1 MAGRGQSALLIG
13 GVVVFAALLIYGVQK
28 YVAKVN
34 GEPSSAGA
42 PAVPATPPAPP
53 IAAPSPSTFV
63 APALTGAAVDLSSVM
78 GRARKLANAWQ
89 ADATLLGI
97 EATLA
102 DGKIQT
108 QDGATAKLTF
118 GPSPYDTAEARSGLF
133 VVVYDKSGISGAP
146 APGKAGKALPEPMCA
161 PEGVLTRSADLAPG
175 KLTLRYALDADQ
187 RPMWLATSAAQPGEP
202 PRLFDPQDCHLR
214 GVPARRNPR

>member
-1 MAGRGQSALLIG
+1 MAARAQGAVLIG

-34 GEPSSAGA
+34 GEPSVAV
-42 PAVPATPPAPP
+42 VPAAPP
-53 IAAPSPSTFV
+53 TLSAPPVAAPTSPTFV
-63 APALTGAAVDLSSVM
+63 APALTGAAADLSSVM

-118 GPSPYDTAEARSGLF
+118 GPSPFAAVQERSGLF
-133 VVVYDKSGISGAP
+133 VVVYAKSGISGAP
-146 APGKAGKALPEPMCA
+146 AAGKAGKSLPEPMCA
-161 PEGVLTRSADLAPG
+161 PEGVLTRLADLGAG
-175 KLTLRYALDADQ
+175 KVSLRYALDADQ
-187 RPMWLATSAAQPGEP
+187 RPMWLASSDTQPSEP

>member
-1 MAGRGQSALLIG
+1 VAERGQTVPLIG

-34 GEPSSAGA
+34 GEPSVVAAPVA
-42 PAVPATPPAPP
+42 PAVAPTLLAAPAPSTAV
-53 IAAPSPSTFV
+53 AA
-63 APALTGAAVDLSSVM
+63 ALTGAAVDLSTVM

-89 ADATLLGI
+89 ADAALVGI

-118 GPSPYDTAEARSGLF
+118 GPSPFDAVQEHSGLF
-133 VVVYDKSGISGAP
+133 VVVYDKSGINGAP

-161 PEGVLTRSADLAPG
+161 PEGVLTRSTDLGAA
-175 KLTLRYALDADQ
+175 KIVLRYALDADQ
-187 RPMWLATSAAQPGEP
+187 RPMWLATDAAQPSAP
-202 PRLFDPQDCHLR
+202 ARLFDPQDCHLR